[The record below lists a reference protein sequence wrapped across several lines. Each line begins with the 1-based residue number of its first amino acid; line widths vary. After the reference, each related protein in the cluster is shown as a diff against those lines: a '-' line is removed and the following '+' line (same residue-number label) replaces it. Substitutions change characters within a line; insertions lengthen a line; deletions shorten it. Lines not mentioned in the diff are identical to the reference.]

1 MQKKRILLVEDELDM
16 RELIKSALRSE
27 AHVTESNNGA
37 EAMTIFEP
45 DHFDLVMTD
54 HRMPFMTGAELAEKI
69 KKIAPSQPI
78 LMITGR
84 CADTDESESVDTIL
98 RKPFAMESLRTAVIR
113 LLAAPRAAAA

>member
-1 MQKKRILLVEDELDM
+1 M
-16 RELIKSALRSE
+16 RELIKCALC
-27 AHVTESNNGA
+27 ADAQVIESNNGA
-37 EAMTIFEP
+37 EAITLFAE

-54 HRMPFMTGAELAEKI
+54 YKMPFMTGTELAERI

-84 CADTDESESVDTIL
+84 CADTCRDNPIDTIV
-98 RKPFAMESLRTAVIR
+98 RKPFAIDTLRSAVAK